1 MLQLLP
7 ALLLLILQGPSNVER
22 LAVEG
27 AGLRVQGAGCR
38 IQHPSFKGQSSGI
51 RVQGARCQAL
61 VASLL
66 AASGHPELSQA
77 LIELLQAATNP
88 EDAEL
93 PNPPILQSSNPVER
107 PPCIGRPSAGFLLSQ
122 RSRDGPAVG

>member
-22 LAVEG
+22 LAVER

-38 IQHPSFKGQSSGI
+38 VHHPGS
-51 RVQGARCQAL
+51 RVQGSVCVQSARCQAL

-66 AASGHPELSQA
+66 AASGDPELSQA
-77 LIELLQAATNP
+77 LIQLLQAASRP
-88 EDAEL
+88 EDEEL

-107 PPCIGRPSAGFLLSQ
+107 PPSLGRPTAGFLL
-122 RSRDGPAVG
+122 